1 MDNTSDYTLSSIR
14 REYDEHVLE
23 SIRHQNATT
32 WVNTEKQLRQEIAHL
47 KESIRS
53 LDAKIT
59 EYEAQ
64 LASKDA
70 ECQRH
75 LAQIP
80 ETKQPPSSDHVK
92 THFQARAA
100 MFNFIGLPFAN
111 YNSPLEYL
119 SLFKK
124 CALAFRTNRQART
137 NAEWFICLGLLCKLA
152 PEKKEWLRAFDA
164 EVWKRGTDVD
174 LLTFA
179 YLEETMQL
187 GIGDKIPLLL
197 DQCH

>member
-1 MDNTSDYTLSSIR
+1 MDDISDYSISYIE
-14 REYDEHVLE
+14 REYDEHALE
-23 SIRHQNATT
+23 STHRQSATT
-32 WVNTEKQLRQEIAHL
+32 WINTEKQLRQEIAHL

-53 LDAKIT
+53 LDARIT
-59 EYEAQ
+59 EYEVQ

-75 LAQIP
+75 LVQIP
-80 ETKQPPSSDHVK
+80 ETKQPPPSDHVK

-100 MFNFIGLPFAN
+100 MFNFIDLPFAN
-111 YNSPLEYL
+111 YTSPLEYL
-119 SLFKK
+119 SMFKK
-124 CALAFRTNRQART
+124 CALAFRANRQART
-137 NAEWFICLGLLCKLA
+137 NAEWFICLGLVCKLA

-179 YLEETMQL
+179 YLEETIQL
-187 GIGDKIPLLL
+187 GIGDKISLLL